1 MKAYDYVSSTEMDY
15 WFGMTM
21 EFDFWMPEN
30 GEIDVDEPMIF
41 SFSGDDDVWVFIDG
55 KLALDLGG
63 THGIASGSINFAD
76 GTIKQYLNWKGTTE
90 TATADTTNSKGEV
103 VKATSFPTTLEARGI
118 TLDPTEKHT
127 LKFFYLERGE
137 GTSNCSMSFN
147 MPVIPVDLTV
157 EKNVDNLVEQAA
169 DDEYTF
175 TLTKTTAANADEAV
189 VADAEYDVIN
199 VQDNTTVLENR
210 WTDTNGKFT
219 LKAGQKAVFKLD
231 TANAGETTDRY
242 YVTED
247 ASGTVLS
254 TSNSV
259 NGIVSETANKTS
271 ALFINPAAATNVVFT
286 NQLNLG
292 SLLIEKDVQGEKTEA
307 DFAAESFT
315 FDIKD
320 ANLNTVATVKLPTAD
335 GAWSTTVE
343 NLLFGNYTVH
353 EQNGEISGLL
363 LDTKVIYPGEGA
375 NNVEVA
381 NGTTPEVLIKN
392 TYAQDLSLI
401 KTGVSVQ
408 KQWID
413 SDNKDKIRPESVTV
427 ELYAD
432 DVATGQTVTL
442 SEENGWVGMFIA
454 LDKYK
459 DSTLIEYTV
468 KETPIP
474 EGYTTAVEGDAE
486 NGFIVKNTHI
496 VSSDDYPPTVYT
508 VKKVWEDNNNE
519 AGLRPESITVK
530 VLKNGSEETVVL
542 SEANNW
548 TYTWSGYGTYKV
560 VEINTPEDY
569 TSSINLTGNTFT
581 VTNKYVPEDTPI
593 VTPDVPDVPTGD
605 KEAED
610 PTVDLGDDGVPTDYM
625 EVDDADVPK
634 TDDNSMLPLWLTIA
648 ALSALALVA
657 TTIAERKCRE

>member
-1 MKAYDYVSSTEMDY
+1 CAK
-15 WFGMTM
+15 
-21 EFDFWMPEN
+21 
-30 GEIDVDEPMIF
+30 
-41 SFSGDDDVWVFIDG
+41 
-55 KLALDLGG
+55 
-63 THGIASGSINFAD
+63 
-76 GTIKQYLNWKGTTE
+76 
-90 TATADTTNSKGEV
+90 
-103 VKATSFPTTLEARGI
+103 
-118 TLDPTEKHT
+118 
-127 LKFFYLERGE
+127 
-137 GTSNCSMSFN
+137 
-147 MPVIPVDLTV
+147 
-157 EKNVDNLVEQAA
+157 
-169 DDEYTF
+169 
-175 TLTKTTAANADEAV
+175 
-189 VADAEYDVIN
+189 YDVIN
-199 VQDNTTVLENR
+199 AANNTTDHEDLVTDEN
-210 WTDTNGKFT
+210 GQFM
-219 LKAGQKAVFKLD
+219 LKDGQKAVFKLD
-231 TANAGETTDRY
+231 TTHVGDSTDVY
-242 YVTED
+242 YVEEL
-247 ASGTVLS
+247 SSEEIYS
-254 TSNSV
+254 TSYSINNNSAV
-259 NGIVSETANKTS
+259 QGNKTT
-271 ALFINPAAATNVVFT
+271 ALKIKPTEATNVVFANT
-286 NQLNLG
+286 LNLG
-292 SLLIEKDVQGEKTEA
+292 SLIIEKEVQGEKTEA
-307 DFAAESFT
+307 DCAAESFT

-343 NLLFGNYTVH
+343 NLLFGNYMVK
-353 EQNGEISGLL
+353 EQNAEISGLL

-375 NNVEVA
+375 NSVEVA